1 MKKGKVARFIDEKVL
16 ISSNPMT
23 GVKTYSFTL
32 MMLMEEILEKET
44 LWNMKK
50 VQVQKDPKRIM

>member
-1 MKKGKVARFIDEKVL
+1 MIKVL
-16 ISSNPMT
+16 VSSNPMT

>member
-1 MKKGKVARFIDEKVL
+1 MIKVL
-16 ISSNPMT
+16 VSSNPMT
-23 GVKTYSFTL
+23 GGKTYSFTL

-50 VQVQKDPKRIM
+50 VQVPKDPKRIM

>member
-1 MKKGKVARFIDEKVL
+1 MIKVL
-16 ISSNPMT
+16 VLSNPMT

-50 VQVQKDPKRIM
+50 VQVQKDLKRIM